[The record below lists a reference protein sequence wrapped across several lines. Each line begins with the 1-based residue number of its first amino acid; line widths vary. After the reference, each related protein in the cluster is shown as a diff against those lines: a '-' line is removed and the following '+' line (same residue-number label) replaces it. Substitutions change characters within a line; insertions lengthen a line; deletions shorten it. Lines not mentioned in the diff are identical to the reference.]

1 MGRCQA
7 AQPRNIE
14 TSGYRALR
22 LSPFDRLNFNAHIG
36 IGGAHF
42 AAGRYDDAALWI
54 EKGLIDRPGAT
65 WAYREL
71 VAAYTLLGRDSDAR
85 AGLLRLIND
94 YPDLT
99 VSKVLS
105 ALVYPQPMLDRIAEG
120 LRKAG
125 MAE

>member
-1 MGRCQA
+1 MNST
-7 AQPRNIE
+7 PV
-14 TSGYRALR
+14 
-22 LSPFDRLNFNAHIG
+22 FNAYIG